1 MTFRNQAVYLVNI
14 IFLLYLDVVFIN
26 NSQIFC
32 FFFMIILQILDYGY
46 NNAIL
51 TGFSLKQLVIEG
63 ISFCFPDA
71 NLYFCGYPKCFTNL
85 PYMGKLKLSHLA
97 ETLIASEIVRLGAA
111 IKEKIKGGDHIY
123 NYTIGDFDSTQ
134 FPIPE
139 GLQNDIVNAY
149 VEGYTTYPAAEGE
162 LDLRKAVADF
172 IEKNEGI
179 SYTPLEILISCGG
192 RPLIY
197 SIFRSIVDKGDKV
210 IYPVPSWNNNH
221 YAHFTDAEHIVIE
234 ATKENNFMPTAAQ
247 IQPHIKGA
255 TLLALCSPLNPTGT
269 VFSKEELEAICDL
282 VIEENESR
290 AEGEKKLYLMY
301 DQIYWTLT
309 YGDTKH
315 YNPVSLRPKMK
326 DYTVFVDGVSKAF
339 ASTGVRVGW
348 SMGPA
353 EVIVKMRSL
362 NSHVGS
368 WAPMAEQ
375 KAVAKFLSRED
386 EVHAYL
392 KHFKSEVEF
401 RLRKLYEGFKQL
413 KSEGFSVDSIIPQ
426 AAIYL
431 TVQIDL
437 VGKQTAAGD
446 VLEDQA
452 AVTEYLLSEAKLA
465 LVPFGYFGAGR
476 ESSWYRLSVG
486 CCKKEDID
494 TVISKLKQALKKL
507 I

>member
-1 MTFRNQAVYLVNI
+1 M
-14 IFLLYLDVVFIN
+14 
-26 NSQIFC
+26 S
-32 FFFMIILQILDYGY
+32 
-46 NNAIL
+46 
-51 TGFSLKQLVIEG
+51 
-63 ISFCFPDA
+63 
-71 NLYFCGYPKCFTNL
+71 
-85 PYMGKLKLSHLA
+85 KLKFSHLA
-97 ETLIASEIVRLGAA
+97 DTLIASEIVRLGGA
-111 IKEKIKGGDHIY
+111 IKEKIKNGEHIY
-123 NYTIGDFDSTQ
+123 NYTIGDFDSSQ

-139 GLQNDIVNAY
+139 GLLKEIIQAY
-149 VEGYTTYPAAEGE
+149 KDGYTTYPGAEGE

-179 SYTPLEILISCGG
+179 HYTPQEVLISCGG

-221 YAHFTDAEHIVIE
+221 YAHFTDAKHVVIE

-247 IQPHIKGA
+247 IAPHIKGA

-282 VIEENESR
+282 VIAENETR
-290 AEGEKKLYLMY
+290 PEGEKKLYLMY

-309 YGDTKH
+309 YGNTRH
-315 YNPVSLRPKMK
+315 YNPVSLRPQMK
-326 DYTVFVDGVSKAF
+326 NYTVFVDGISKSF

-348 SMGPA
+348 SLGPA
-353 EVIVKMRSL
+353 ELIVKMRSL
-362 NSHVGS
+362 NSHIGS

-375 KAVAKFLSRED
+375 KAVAKFLSRD
-386 EVHAYL
+386 SEVQEYL
-392 KHFKSEVEF
+392 TGFKSEVEY
-401 RLRKLYEGFKQL
+401 RLQKLYEGFKQL
-413 KSEGFSVDSIIPQ
+413 KSEGFSVDAIIPQ

-437 VGKQTAAGD
+437 VGKQTSDGN

-465 LVPFGYFGAGR
+465 MVPFGFFGAGR
-476 ESSWYRLSVG
+476 ESNWYRLSVG
-486 CCKKEDID
+486 CCKKEEID
-494 TVISKLKQALKKL
+494 TVFIKLKEALKKL